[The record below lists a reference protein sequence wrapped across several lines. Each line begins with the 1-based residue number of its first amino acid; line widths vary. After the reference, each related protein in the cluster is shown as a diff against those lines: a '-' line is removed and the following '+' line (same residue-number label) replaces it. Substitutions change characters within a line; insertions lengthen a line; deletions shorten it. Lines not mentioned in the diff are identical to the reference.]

1 MARSRQNRG
10 QDVPAPDPGY
20 RMSGGRLYYFDG
32 HGRAFW
38 VQDDTGTQAA
48 RPAEQAWQP
57 PLQGPDNVGRA
68 YSTAFEGA
76 VESNTHSSAAMDPR
90 AYGSGGSQDPR
101 VQVCHRRVFLSSFP
115 GADENI
121 TGPELRPEHA
131 RQCLSERATS
141 LSVLDDDQLWELSKV
156 CSCSTPLGKRSLSCN
171 STAGSYR
178 SGIDTSPVQA
188 SSHTRGI
195 DDSNANYSW
204 GMVQFVENQ
213 TVPVGVRNY
222 PPSLSIEVSDTMEL
236 YYDKFPEDADPGRHG
251 RHLSDSDENER
262 GRKRRKASQTKSKDG
277 KKKKPKDDGNDKK
290 KTKDDR
296 KDKKKPK
303 DDRKDKK
310 KNGEPTE

>member
-101 VQVCHRRVFLSSFP
+101 VQVQNSAPSMQDSAFQNGQPASPSSTMTNF
-115 GADENI
+115 G
-121 TGPELRPEHA
+121 
-131 RQCLSERATS
+131 
-141 LSVLDDDQLWELSKV
+141 
-156 CSCSTPLGKRSLSCN
+156 SCP